1 MPDMSELDDALN
13 MADDEVVE
21 AAVFSVA
28 DDATLL
34 VAAREV
40 IASAFGIQL
49 QEVPGE
55 AWGAETDLGTLFL
68 GTMSDFIIGLE
79 LRLPGQFEATTPLL
93 EYLNERN
100 ASTTFVTFSILDD
113 HLWVS
118 ANVDGHPFAPA
129 HLNRVLAFM
138 FQAAVAVGADLQTE
152 ID

>member
-1 MPDMSELDDALN
+1 MSELDDALN

-129 HLNRVLAFM
+129 HLSRVLAFM

>member
-1 MPDMSELDDALN
+1 MSELDDALN